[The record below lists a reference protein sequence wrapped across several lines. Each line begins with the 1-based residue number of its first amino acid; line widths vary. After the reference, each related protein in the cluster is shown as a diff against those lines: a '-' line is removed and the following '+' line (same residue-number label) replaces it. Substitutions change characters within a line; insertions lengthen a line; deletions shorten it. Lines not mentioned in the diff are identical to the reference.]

1 MRMRNNK
8 LTSYTMSRILFEMCT
23 AVVLGSLYLLDRA
36 SLHLPRGIS
45 YFLLYLALESHNQLA
60 VKKLVEKWPHGDLTL
75 DFLAQS
81 SLCRRHRCSGPH
93 CLEPHEYMGVFG
105 SYARYSSTDI
115 VSSLLEGVFYNL
127 YYYHGQVGSQSVGLR
142 SWDMSAVIINPKQRK
157 HYLTLGVRAQRELQ
171 DLVSLSVCRRLFWH
185 YRLRGGL

>member
-1 MRMRNNK
+1 M
-8 LTSYTMSRILFEMCT
+8 LFGKCT
-23 AVVLGSLYLLDRA
+23 AVVLGSPHLLDRA

-105 SYARYSSTDI
+105 SYARYSSADI
-115 VSSLLEGVFYNL
+115 LSSLLEGVFYNL
-127 YYYHGQVGSQSVGLR
+127 YYYLEQVGSQNVGLR
-142 SWDMSAVIINPKQRK
+142 SLDMSAVVINPKQRK
-157 HYLTLGVRAQRELQ
+157 Q
-171 DLVSLSVCRRLFWH
+171 
-185 YRLRGGL
+185 